1 MKNLKKKL
9 AIPVAG
15 FAALFASTTA
25 HADGNSYSY
34 YECNLGV
41 CTLITCIV
49 VENDLSNTTQEIC
62 FADDL
67 GGGFQ
72 P

>member
-1 MKNLKKKL
+1 MKNLKKKI
-9 AIPVAG
+9 AVPAAG
-15 FAALFASTTA
+15 IAALFASSA
-25 HADGNSYSY
+25 VHAEGNSYSY

-49 VENDLSNTTQEIC
+49 VDNELSNTTQEIC

-67 GGGFQ
+67 GGGLGF
-72 P
+72 

>member
-9 AIPVAG
+9 AIPAAG
-15 FAALFASTTA
+15 LAALFISTA
-25 HADGNSYSY
+25 AQAEGNSYSY

-41 CTLITCIV
+41 CTLVTCIV
-49 VENDLSNTTQEIC
+49 VDNELSGTTSEIC